1 LKKEVL
7 FNLLLNN
14 MDNKSKEKNLKIN
27 TKKRKRPQKKKS
39 DIQRRYDSHP
49 HVKARQK
56 SLYTT
61 AKKKDIAEYWKKRKA
76 AKRARKIKKKN
87 SKEV

>member
-1 LKKEVL
+1 MKKIST
-7 FNLLLNN
+7 FSYIIDN
-14 MDNKSKEKNLKIN
+14 MDKKSKEKNPKIN
-27 TKKRKRPQKKKS
+27 TKKRKRAKQKKS
-39 DIQRRYDSHP
+39 DIQRRYESHP
-49 HVKARQK
+49 HVKARQT

>member
-1 LKKEVL
+1 
-7 FNLLLNN
+7 
-14 MDNKSKEKNLKIN
+14 MDNKSKEKNLEIN

-39 DIQRRYDSHP
+39 DIQRRYESHP

>member
-1 LKKEVL
+1 
-7 FNLLLNN
+7 
-14 MDNKSKEKNLKIN
+14 MDNKSKEKNLEIN
-27 TKKRKRPQKKKS
+27 TKKRKRPQKKS
-39 DIQRRYDSHP
+39 DIQRRYESHP

-61 AKKKDIAEYWKKRKA
+61 TKKKDIAEYWKKRKA

>member
-1 LKKEVL
+1 
-7 FNLLLNN
+7 
-14 MDNKSKEKNLKIN
+14 MDKKSKEKNLDIN
-27 TKKRKRPQKKKS
+27 TKKRKRPKQKKS
-39 DIQRRYDSHP
+39 DIQRRYQSHP

-61 AKKKDIAEYWKKRKA
+61 AKKKDIDDYWKKRKA

-87 SKEV
+87 SQSIEDYLWSID